1 MFHQLNF
8 KVFLGVSTGLLMG
21 IGSATAHNL
30 TITED
35 IAGTWHIEPN
45 HAPKA
50 GEPARVWVALTRRG
64 GELLSLDQANCSLG
78 VYQVP
83 RSQGDEPILRP
94 AIQAIGVEQYQG
106 VPGADVIFPETGRYQ
121 LDLDCNPKIE
131 GAFTPFQ
138 MQYDVTVASAGIVT
152 PKTQSPFR
160 SKDLAPTATTNQ
172 TALDQSSPIW
182 VQILGMGMGIIAVML
197 IIRLAWQFMRKRQ

>member
-8 KVFLGVSTGLLMG
+8 KVFLGVSISLMMG
-21 IGSATAHNL
+21 IGSATAHNV
-30 TITED
+30 TVTED

-64 GELLSLDQANCSLG
+64 GKLLSLDQANCSLG
-78 VYQVP
+78 VYRVP
-83 RSQGDEPILRP
+83 RSQGDESILRP
-94 AIQAIGVEQYQG
+94 TLQTITVEQYQG
-106 VPGADVIFPETGRYQ
+106 VPAADVVFPETGRYQ
-121 LDLDCNPKIE
+121 LDLDCNPNVE

-152 PKTQSPFR
+152 PKAQSPSR

-172 TALDQSSPIW
+172 TALDQASPIW
-182 VQILGMGMGIIAVML
+182 VQIAGMGMGIIAVMIL
-197 IIRLAWQFMRKRQ
+197 LKFAWQFMGKRQ